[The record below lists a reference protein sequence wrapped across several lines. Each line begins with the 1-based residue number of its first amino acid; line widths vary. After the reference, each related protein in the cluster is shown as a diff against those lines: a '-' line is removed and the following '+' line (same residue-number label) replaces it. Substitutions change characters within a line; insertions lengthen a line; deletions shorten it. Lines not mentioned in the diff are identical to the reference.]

1 MKSRVVNTKHFKLL
15 EDEKK
20 FVCCTNDLK
29 PSLFNTNKK
38 ISRDESY
45 LWIQSKVTNKMS
57 KWVVQNEICK
67 ELNGIKHYYTIYIPE
82 QKWITKFPDIE
93 GYTLE
98 IEWANNYLKFRNKKG

>member
-1 MKSRVVNTKHFKLL
+1 
-15 EDEKK
+15 
-20 FVCCTNDLK
+20 
-29 PSLFNTNKK
+29 
-38 ISRDESY
+38 
-45 LWIQSKVTNKMS
+45 MS

-67 ELNGIKHYYTIYIPE
+67 ELDGIKHYYTIYIPE